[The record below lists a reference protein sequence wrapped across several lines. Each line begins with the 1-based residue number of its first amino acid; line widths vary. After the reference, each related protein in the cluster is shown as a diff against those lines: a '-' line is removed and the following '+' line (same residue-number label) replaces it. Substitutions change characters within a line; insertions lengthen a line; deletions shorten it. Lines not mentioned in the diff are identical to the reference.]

1 MSTPLRGAVS
11 GAIGSIV
18 ALLITFPLAT
28 AKVRLQA
35 QNKAQNKA
43 QNRSS
48 YKSAT
53 DVINKII
60 NNEGILKLYAGLLP
74 ALSKAAGTNFVFF
87 YFFDLLKKF
96 YNRGGKKSSILRSLL
111 HGMSAGACVQL
122 VMLPIDLIVTRLMA
136 TGSSVGFFPT
146 FFNIIQ
152 ETGVLSLWRG
162 LKPGLALTINP
173 GITTLMRNALNDQF
187 LSPSTRLRNFFI
199 GMVSKATASTLT
211 YPYTLIKVQ
220 LQVNGMRKKRK
231 KRKKRDKDVEEKD
244 VEEKEMEETA
254 TKCTMKTVFNDIV
267 STSGLSGLWN
277 GLSPQL
283 MNAVL
288 KEALLNMV
296 RLEIANVVNR
306 ICDNV

>member
-1 MSTPLRGAVS
+1 
-11 GAIGSIV
+11 
-18 ALLITFPLAT
+18 
-28 AKVRLQA
+28 
-35 QNKAQNKA
+35 
-43 QNRSS
+43 
-48 YKSAT
+48 
-53 DVINKII
+53 
-60 NNEGILKLYAGLLP
+60 
-74 ALSKAAGTNFVFF
+74 
-87 YFFDLLKKF
+87 
-96 YNRGGKKSSILRSLL
+96 
-111 HGMSAGACVQL
+111 
-122 VMLPIDLIVTRLMA
+122 
-136 TGSSVGFFPT
+136 
-146 FFNIIQ
+146 
-152 ETGVLSLWRG
+152 
-162 LKPGLALTINP
+162 
-173 GITTLMRNALNDQF
+173 MRNALNDQF

-231 KRKKRDKDVEEKD
+231 KRDKDVEEKD
-244 VEEKEMEETA
+244 VEEKEMEENPE

>member
-1 MSTPLRGAVS
+1 
-11 GAIGSIV
+11 
-18 ALLITFPLAT
+18 
-28 AKVRLQA
+28 
-35 QNKAQNKA
+35 
-43 QNRSS
+43 
-48 YKSAT
+48 
-53 DVINKII
+53 
-60 NNEGILKLYAGLLP
+60 
-74 ALSKAAGTNFVFF
+74 
-87 YFFDLLKKF
+87 
-96 YNRGGKKSSILRSLL
+96 
-111 HGMSAGACVQL
+111 
-122 VMLPIDLIVTRLMA
+122 
-136 TGSSVGFFPT
+136 
-146 FFNIIQ
+146 
-152 ETGVLSLWRG
+152 
-162 LKPGLALTINP
+162 
-173 GITTLMRNALNDQF
+173 MRNALNDQF

-231 KRKKRDKDVEEKD
+231 KREKDVEEKD
-244 VEEKEMEETA
+244 VDEENPE

>member
-1 MSTPLRGAVS
+1 
-11 GAIGSIV
+11 
-18 ALLITFPLAT
+18 
-28 AKVRLQA
+28 
-35 QNKAQNKA
+35 
-43 QNRSS
+43 
-48 YKSAT
+48 
-53 DVINKII
+53 
-60 NNEGILKLYAGLLP
+60 
-74 ALSKAAGTNFVFF
+74 
-87 YFFDLLKKF
+87 
-96 YNRGGKKSSILRSLL
+96 

-152 ETGVLSLWRG
+152 ETGVLSLWSG

-231 KRKKRDKDVEEKD
+231 KREKDVEEKD
-244 VEEKEMEETA
+244 VDEENPE